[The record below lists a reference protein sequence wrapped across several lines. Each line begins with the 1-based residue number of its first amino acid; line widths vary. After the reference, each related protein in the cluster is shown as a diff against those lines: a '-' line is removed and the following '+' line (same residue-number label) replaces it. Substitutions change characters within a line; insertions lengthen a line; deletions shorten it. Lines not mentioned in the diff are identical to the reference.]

1 MDAAGRMAGSRSPG
15 KKRETN
21 NPAQTLARSAVD
33 AILDKKGTDLTVMDL
48 RGVSGVADFFV
59 ICTGNSDVQ
68 IKALAEAVRERVR
81 DDHSEKPWHVEG
93 FDHLQWVLLDYVDLV
108 VHIFTPEKRTF
119 YNLERLWGD
128 ALIEHVPDDA
138 SGGAV
143 DALRLEERGSAP

>member
-1 MDAAGRMAGSRSPG
+1 MDATGRIAGSRLAG
-15 KKRETN
+15 KKRQTN
-21 NPAQTLARSAVD
+21 NPAQALARSAVD

-48 RGVSGVADFFV
+48 RGVSGVADYFV

-81 DDHSEKPWHVEG
+81 DHHSEKPWHVEG

-108 VHIFTPEKRTF
+108 VHIFTPEKRSF

-128 ALIEHVPDDA
+128 ARIEHVPEDG
-138 SGGAV
+138 SGAV
-143 DALRLEERGSAP
+143 VDSPGLEEPGSAP